1 MIDGLRVP
9 STMTDTN
16 VVLFE
21 RVAGSFPAF
30 PANRV
35 PMNDAAIFPLL
46 HNIVDRIGYDLI

>member
-1 MIDGLRVP
+1 
-9 STMTDTN
+9 MTDTN